1 MLLVALLIALVIAL
15 VIAFRVG
22 VSGGGIVDEAWL
34 IALVVLLTKCW
45 Q

>member
-1 MLLVALLIALVIAL
+1 MLLVALLIAL

-34 IALVVLLTKCW
+34 IALVVLLTNCW
-45 Q
+45 R